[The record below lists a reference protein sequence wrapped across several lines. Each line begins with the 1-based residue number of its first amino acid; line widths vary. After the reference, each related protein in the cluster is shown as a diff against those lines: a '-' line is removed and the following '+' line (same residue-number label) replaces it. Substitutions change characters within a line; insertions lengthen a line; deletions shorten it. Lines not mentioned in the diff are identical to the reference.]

1 MFKNQNSSRKIKFLV
16 AGGIVTFL
24 LVTVAVVFSWR
35 QAVKSNAQFKEDPLL
50 KYCRLHGKMDS
61 KSFDEFISHMS
72 NERQLAVLRAIDN
85 ESIAKYEKIDSISR
99 YKTIKKQLVWQSS
112 HWISY
117 PFKDKENVNYDEIVR
132 WVAKKYNILG
142 IETKSTIRIERQI
155 LSKMFADIWDRMTTE
170 QRKAALEKM
179 QNNSKIDNI
188 AGISLLSGSAALATL
203 STTVAF
209 SGFAF
214 YTGMSS
220 LLYSAASVLGVTL
233 PFATYVG
240 ASSTV
245 AVLTGPIGWALIAVG
260 AAVGA
265 GFIGMPDYQKTAQM
279 IVAIHLIK
287 VDAIQKSGL
296 KIQDYIG
303 SDIKPVDQNK
313 Q

>member
-1 MFKNQNSSRKIKFLV
+1 MKFLV

-24 LVTVAVVFSWR
+24 LVAVTVVFSWLKT
-35 QAVKSNAQFKEDPLL
+35 VKSNAQIKEDPLL

-72 NERQLAVLRAIDN
+72 KERQLSVFSAIDKN
-85 ESIAKYEKIDSISR
+85 LSKYDKIDSNSR
-99 YKTIKKQLVWQSS
+99 YNIIKEQLVWQSS

-132 WVAKKYNILG
+132 WVAKKYDISG
-142 IETKSTIRIERQI
+142 IETKSTIRIERLI
-155 LSKMFADIWDRMTTE
+155 LSKMFADIWDKMTAE

-220 LLYSAASVLGVTL
+220 LLCSAASVLGVTL

-245 AVLTGPIGWALIAVG
+245 AVLTGPVGWALIAVG

-303 SDIKPVDQNK
+303 SDIRPVERSK